1 MIRALIGFPLLLIL
15 IAAGALY
22 GSYGEIEP
30 CRALAVE
37 RARRAEHSI
46 GLPVES
52 GAEHWTRM
60 ATSQMSSSDCAK
72 GLLQSWSERVKSA
85 LP

>member
-1 MIRALIGFPLLLIL
+1 VIRALLGIPLLLVL
-15 IAAGALY
+15 LAAGALY
-22 GSYGEIEP
+22 ESYGEIEP

-52 GAEHWTRM
+52 GVEHWTRM
-60 ATSQMSSSDCAK
+60 ATSQMSSGECAE
-72 GLLQSWSERVKSA
+72 GLLESWYERLMSA

>member
-1 MIRALIGFPLLLIL
+1 MIRALIGFPVLLIL
-15 IAAGALY
+15 LAAGALY
-22 GSYGEIEP
+22 ESYGQIDP

-52 GAEHWTRM
+52 GVEHWTRM
-60 ATSQMSSSDCAK
+60 ATSQMSSGDCAE
-72 GLLQSWSERVKSA
+72 GLLQSWGERLKSA
-85 LP
+85 LR